1 MRNPGSKVVDAA
13 SLGADAPV
21 RAGLG
26 AGALTLLV
34 VGSMIGSGIFSLPQ
48 TLSSRASPAG
58 VLAGWAVSI
67 LGMLSIVLVFRNLS
81 RRRAD
86 IGDGIFG
93 YARTGFGH
101 DMGFNAA
108 WGHGVADAVG
118 NGAYLV
124 LIFSA
129 LGAFRPLAFFG
140 EGNTLPALLASSVL
154 RWTVTAL
161 VLRGVRVSARAN
173 NIVTCA
179 KIVPLALC
187 IVAALA
193 AFDPAVFSR
202 DFTGEGRG
210 LSMFDQVRG
219 VMMIT
224 TWVFI
229 GCESATIFA
238 SRARSLDDVAR
249 ASVYGFLI
257 AALLRVAVSTLSLGV
272 IPSREAARLHN
283 PSLAGVLER
292 MVGAWGGALVNAC
305 LIGPRRAAGLGDV
318 VFGISVSGG
327 PRPGGRPA
335 PGGAQPAWSAQE
347 RAAVDVFHHAADGDP
362 GLCLSGRLSGPA
374 VLRHLAGAAAL
385 SADGPVLAAAGLEPY
400 PGDSYFGARARHRL
414 PDLAT
419 GLLATGFCLWLMYS
433 AGLKYI
439 LFGALLYLPGM
450 LIFVRGQRHDGRTG
464 FTRREALIAAAILL
478 ASLAAI
484 LGMSEGWLTI
494 A

>member
-108 WGHGVADAVG
+108 WGHGVADAAG
-118 NGAYLV
+118 NGAYRV

-154 RWTVTAL
+154 LWTVTAL

-193 AFDPAVFSR
+193 AFDPTVFSR

-305 LIGPRRAAGLGDV
+305 LILT
-318 VFGISVSGG
+318 
-327 PRPGGRPA
+327 
-335 PGGAQPAWSAQE
+335 
-347 RAAVDVFHHAADGDP
+347 
-362 GLCLSGRLSGPA
+362 
-374 VLRHLAGAAAL
+374 
-385 SADGPVLAAAGLEPY
+385 
-400 PGDSYFGARARHRL
+400 
-414 PDLAT
+414 DL
-419 GLLATGFCLWLMYS
+419 
-433 AGLKYI
+433 
-439 LFGALLYLPGM
+439 GALLAWVMLCSEYLYLAG
-450 LIFVRGQRHDGRTG
+450 RGRVTDPR
-464 FTRREALIAAAILL
+464 
-478 ASLAAI
+478 LAALNRHGAPRNALLLTSSITQLMVI
-484 LGMSEGWLTI
+484 LACVYQAGHLALLSFATSLVLLPYLLTALFQLRLALNHTQATAI
-494 A
+494 SAPARAIGCPIWRRGCWQRGSASG